1 MKRYVIVPV
10 LLILVVAI
18 GASPGQAQ
26 QASSQRLPVRVS
38 ASAYY
43 QRYTDED
50 RRLKEVSFPLSVYLP
65 MGRQFGL
72 SMQTSQARASAE
84 DLEELQGI
92 DDVYLTLNH
101 ARKIGAHSLVFSLG
115 ANLPSGKGELTRDEF
130 QTSVVLSRDFF
141 PFHVPSLG
149 QGFNVVP
156 GVTWAAPLDDDL
168 IVGAGVVVR
177 FRGSYRPLED
187 MEERFA
193 PGDEV
198 LLAGGLE
205 YRLNPTRTLSAD
217 LTHTVYQD
225 DKIGSEDVFAL
236 GSQTTL
242 RLQGRAYFD
251 FDVLRLVVHYL
262 HQGASRVM
270 GEEGLTARQTVPN
283 QSHVLASYRKR
294 FSGGLHVTVLGQGR
308 FFGKTEGF
316 RSLLGSDLST
326 TSKTMVDFGLIPEV
340 QLTRSVRMIGRFLY
354 TVGDITGVE
363 GGLGLTLTM

>member
-1 MKRYVIVPV
+1 VKRYVMVPV
-10 LLILVVAI
+10 LFMLVV
-18 GASPGQAQ
+18 GALPGQAQ
-26 QASSQRLPVRVS
+26 QASSQRLTVRVS
-38 ASAYY
+38 AYY
-43 QRYTDED
+43 QHYTDEG
-50 RRLKEVSFPLSVYLP
+50 RRLKEVSFPLSMYLP
-65 MGRQFGL
+65 IGRQFGL

-101 ARKIGAHSLVFSLG
+101 ARKIGAHRLVFSLG
-115 ANLPSGKGELTRDEF
+115 ANLPSGKSELTRDEF
-130 QTSVVLSRDFF
+130 QTSVVLSRNFF
-141 PFHVPSLG
+141 PFHVPSFG

-156 GVTWAAPLDDDL
+156 GVTWAVPLNDDL

-193 PGDEV
+193 PGNEI
-198 LLAGGLE
+198 LLAGGME
-205 YRLNPTRTLSAD
+205 YRLNPTRTLSVD

-262 HQGASRVM
+262 KQGKSRILS
-270 GEEGLTARQTVPN
+270 EQGLSARQTVPN
-283 QSHVLASYRKR
+283 QNHVLASFRKR
-294 FSGGLHVTVLGQGR
+294 FSRGFHATVLGQAR
-308 FFGKTEGF
+308 FFGRTEGS
-316 RSLLGSDLST
+316 RSLLGADLST
-326 TSKTMVDFGLIPEV
+326 MRKTMVDFGLIPEV
-340 QLTRSVRMIGRFLY
+340 QLTRSVRLIGRFLY

-363 GGLGLTLTM
+363 GGLGLTVAM

>member
-1 MKRYVIVPV
+1 MKRYVMVPV
-10 LLILVVAI
+10 LFMLVV
-18 GASPGQAQ
+18 GALPGQAQ
-26 QASSQRLPVRVS
+26 QASNQRLPVRVS
-38 ASAYY
+38 VSAYY
-43 QRYTDED
+43 QHYTDEG
-50 RRLKEVSFPLSVYLP
+50 RRLKEVSFPLSIYLP
-65 MGRQFGL
+65 IGRQFGL

-101 ARKIGAHSLVFSLG
+101 ARKIGAHRLVFSLG
-115 ANLPSGKGELTRDEF
+115 ANLPSGKSELTRDEF
-130 QTSVVLSRDFF
+130 QTSVVLSRNFF
-141 PFHVPSLG
+141 PFHVPSFG

-156 GVTWAAPLDDDL
+156 GVTWAVPLNDDL

-193 PGDEV
+193 PGNEI

-205 YRLNPTRTLSAD
+205 YRLNPTRTLSVD

-262 HQGASRVM
+262 KQGKSRILSEQ
-270 GEEGLTARQTVPN
+270 GFSARQTVPN
-283 QSHVLASYRKR
+283 QNHVLASFRKR
-294 FSGGLHVTVLGQGR
+294 FSRGFHATVLGQAR
-308 FFGKTEGF
+308 FFGRTEGS
-316 RSLLGSDLST
+316 RSLLGADLST
-326 TSKTMVDFGLIPEV
+326 TSKMMVDFGLLPEV
-340 QLTRSVRMIGRFLY
+340 QLTRSVRMIGRFLF

-363 GGLGLTLTM
+363 AGLGLTMTL